1 MFPQGVLEPSS
12 SSRGELNPRAVT
24 WSFGIWCWGP
34 GSGIS
39 VQYAQDVGRL
49 SQSPTWRWGRMMGQ
63 GEKPHQSS
71 LCDFLVFEP
80 PKPLLDSI
88 SGWLQEWLQCGGAG
102 RVSGC
107 GVWCCRR
114 MGWDS
119 RAAAGKGS
127 RDGEAEGNPWLCPL
141 VSVRDDKII

>member
-88 SGWLQEWLQCGGAG
+88 SGWLQEWLQHGGAG

-107 GVWCCRR
+107 GV
-114 MGWDS
+114 
-119 RAAAGKGS
+119 
-127 RDGEAEGNPWLCPL
+127 
-141 VSVRDDKII
+141 